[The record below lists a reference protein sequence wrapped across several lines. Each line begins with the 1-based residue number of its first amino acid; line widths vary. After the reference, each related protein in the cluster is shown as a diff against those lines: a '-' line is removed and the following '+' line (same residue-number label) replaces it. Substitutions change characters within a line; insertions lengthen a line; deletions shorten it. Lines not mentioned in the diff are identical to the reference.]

1 MKFYDREKE
10 LGILQNQSN
19 RTRGKDFYVEQGIVK
34 ICHNPDRN
42 FNGGYVIKTKYGNR
56 RCKGDFM

>member
-19 RTRGKDFYVEQGIVK
+19 RTRGKDFYVDKELS
-34 ICHNPDRN
+34 
-42 FNGGYVIKTKYGNR
+42 KYAITQIGLS
-56 RCKGDFM
+56 MEYM